1 MSESRNIYQK
11 VARIRKIA
19 DVVQKNKKGYG
30 YTYVS
35 EDAILAKVKAGMDR
49 EGVVLEVTILPD
61 TVRIE
66 PYTYTKVKGGKEE
79 TVYEFL
85 VTGCVRF
92 SWVDIDNPT
101 DRIDSHWVFSGTQG
115 DAAQALGS
123 ALTYANRY
131 YMLKFLQIATS
142 DDDPDAWKLRKK
154 EAEEE
159 EERELVNDMLN
170 EIHAMV
176 TEHIDSIA
184 DEKKKKADR
193 DRIVDIAKKY
203 QPKGNYLK
211 ITDMEKAKS
220 LMADIRKEF
229 KKP

>member
-85 VTGCVRF
+85 VTGCMRF

-154 EAEEE
+154 EAEDE
-159 EERELVNDMLN
+159 EERAMVQDMVN
-170 EIHAMV
+170 EIHALV
-176 TEHIDSIA
+176 SDHIES
-184 DEKKKKADR
+184 
-193 DRIVDIAKKY
+193 IVDDKVKQETRGRIIEISKKY
-203 QPKGNYLK
+203 QAKGNYLK
-211 ITDMEKAKS
+211 ITDMDKAKS
-220 LMADIRKEF
+220 LMAELRKEF
-229 KKP
+229 GGT

>member
-1 MSESRNIYQK
+1 MSNIYQK
-11 VARIRKIA
+11 MAKIRKVA

-35 EDAILAKVKAGMDR
+35 EDAILAKVKAGMDK
-49 EGVVLEVTILPD
+49 EGVVLEVTILTD

-66 PYTYTKVKGGKEE
+66 PYSYTKAKGGKEE
-79 TVYEFL
+79 TVNEFL
-85 VTGCVRF
+85 VTGCMRF
-92 SWVDIDNPT
+92 SWVNTENPE
-101 DRIDSHWVFSGTQG
+101 DRIVSDWIFTGTQG

-131 YMLKFLQIATS
+131 YLLKFLQIATS

-154 EAEEE
+154 QAEEE

-193 DRIVDIAKKY
+193 DRIVEIAKKY

-229 KKP
+229 KKS

>member
-1 MSESRNIYQK
+1 MSNIYQK
-11 VARIRKIA
+11 MAKIRKVA

-35 EDAILAKVKAGMDR
+35 EDAILAKVKAGMDK
-49 EGVVLEVTILPD
+49 EGVVLEVTILTD

-66 PYTYTKVKGGKEE
+66 PYSYTKAKGGKEE
-79 TVYEFL
+79 TVNEFL
-85 VTGCVRF
+85 VTGCMRF
-92 SWVDIDNPT
+92 SWVNTENPE
-101 DRIDSHWVFSGTQG
+101 DRIVSDWIFTGTQG

-131 YMLKFLQIATS
+131 YLLKFLQIATS

-154 EAEEE
+154 QAEEE

-176 TEHIDSIA
+176 TEHIDAIT

-193 DRIVDIAKKY
+193 DRIVEIAKKY

-229 KKP
+229 KKSE